1 MGRGGGGPGDRG
13 GYGGGAGARRR
24 RGGRGGPRVGGAA
37 EPPPPP
43 LLPLLSRPPPS
54 TAPALGLGWEGERTG
69 LTRGGWAR
77 VQVDAAKSRFAL
89 DVKEGRGGLLARYAR
104 ASVSAPRKFL
114 GLSLGV
120 CVLLSAIAV
129 SLKAFNLAEESNY
142 DWIVKSDYAV
152 RNAPLPTPLVPP
164 PGPHR
169 ASPLDVKEG
178 RGGLLACY
186 ARASVS
192 APRKFLGLS
201 LRVRGDGR
209 ALTLEG
215 VPPSA
220 LRLAGAEEF
229 HGHSR
234 LG

>member
-13 GYGGGAGARRR
+13 GMAGGPGRAGGAGDVE
-24 RGGRGGPRVGGAA
+24 GPESEVR
-37 EPPPPP
+37 PSLPPP